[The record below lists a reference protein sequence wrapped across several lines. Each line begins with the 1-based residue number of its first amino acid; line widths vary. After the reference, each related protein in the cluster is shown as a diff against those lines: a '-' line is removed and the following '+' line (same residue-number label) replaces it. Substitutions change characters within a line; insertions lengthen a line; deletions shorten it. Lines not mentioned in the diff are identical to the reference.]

1 MISFCVSGTRGAW
14 RFCLRGRKIHTKIGS
29 RKRESREGIA
39 LEELDL
45 KYLQYAL
52 AVVRYGSV
60 TQAARALY
68 LAQPNLSR
76 AIGELEQSLG
86 FPLFLRTRQGMSLT
100 PQGERFL
107 TEVETLLDRLSDLA
121 RECRQESRRRV
132 HFACVPSSLF
142 VNTVLETARG
152 LPDWSIQCEEY
163 YDCRELF
170 DRVGKG
176 ASLAAFLTFGTE
188 MREELFAYFARRN
201 LRYHPLAQSP
211 AYGVVRRT
219 SSLYH
224 PETVPP
230 SAASAPLRGAV
241 PVHPVQQPPVRAEGG
256 TGAELKRNIKRGRA
270 DPGVHPGV
278 PRRLFCFGRCRPTT
292 QGGGRRRSGGRGSSD
307 NALFPPCGDL
317 LRCKAE
323 GLVDLIVVLAQQGSA
338 APHIG
343 VRL

>member
-1 MISFCVSGTRGAW
+1 M
-14 RFCLRGRKIHTKIGS
+14 
-29 RKRESREGIA
+29 
-39 LEELDL
+39 EELDL

-176 ASLAAFLTFGTE
+176 HPWPPFSPLEQRCGKSFSPTLPGGTC
-188 MREELFAYFARRN
+188 ATT
-201 LRYHPLAQSP
+201 P
-211 AYGVVRRT
+211 G
-219 SSLYH
+219 
-224 PETVPP
+224 PEPG
-230 SAASAPLRGAV
+230 LRGGPPDQQPLPPGDGPA
-241 PVHPVQQPPVRAEGG
+241 VHPVR
-256 TGAELKRNIKRGRA
+256 
-270 DPGVHPGV
+270 
-278 PRRLFCFGRCRPTT
+278 
-292 QGGGRRRSGGRGSSD
+292 
-307 NALFPPCGDL
+307 
-317 LRCKAE
+317 
-323 GLVDLIVVLAQQGSA
+323 
-338 APHIG
+338 
-343 VRL
+343 

>member
-1 MISFCVSGTRGAW
+1 M
-14 RFCLRGRKIHTKIGS
+14 
-29 RKRESREGIA
+29 
-39 LEELDL
+39 EELDL

-86 FPLFLRTRQGMSLT
+86 FPLFLRTRQGLSLT

-107 TEVETLLDRLSDLA
+107 TEAETLLDRLSDLA

-176 ASLAAFLTFGTE
+176 AS
-188 MREELFAYFARRN
+188 R
-201 LRYHPLAQSP
+201 PLWQEA
-211 AYGVVRRT
+211 
-219 SSLYH
+219 
-224 PETVPP
+224 
-230 SAASAPLRGAV
+230 
-241 PVHPVQQPPVRAEGG
+241 GG
-256 TGAELKRNIKRGRA
+256 
-270 DPGVHPGV
+270 
-278 PRRLFCFGRCRPTT
+278 
-292 QGGGRRRSGGRGSSD
+292 Q
-307 NALFPPCGDL
+307 
-317 LRCKAE
+317 
-323 GLVDLIVVLAQQGSA
+323 
-338 APHIG
+338 
-343 VRL
+343 VRLHRS